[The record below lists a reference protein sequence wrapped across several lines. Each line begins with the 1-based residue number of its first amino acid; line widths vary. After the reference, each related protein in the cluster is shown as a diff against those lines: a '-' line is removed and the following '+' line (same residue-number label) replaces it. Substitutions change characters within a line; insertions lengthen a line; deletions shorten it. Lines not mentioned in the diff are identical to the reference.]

1 MFRGM
6 MAAVRSIFP
15 LNFSTQP
22 SGAPMRFVVKMS
34 DEDLFGLRGKCEKF
48 ANELLV
54 PDDLTIDERA
64 DFALQ
69 EFKYELAKSADH
81 LFVSV
86 VHDSSTK

>member
-1 MFRGM
+1 
-6 MAAVRSIFP
+6 
-15 LNFSTQP
+15 
-22 SGAPMRFVVKMS
+22 MRFVVKMS
-34 DEDLFGLRGKCEKF
+34 DEDLFGLREKCEKF

-54 PDDLTIDERA
+54 PDDLTVDERA

-86 VHDSSTK
+86 VHDNSAK